1 MNRKRFLSLALATA
15 LALSLAACGDTS
27 GTDGSDSSDIS
38 QSNEESS
45 GSLEGDAGQADDSGS
60 DNSASGEEDGGSPEG
75 DAGQTDEDASDGSA
89 SDEGEEN
96 AVDEMTS
103 RINEL
108 MAQAETISWSD
119 MGKAALDDVDGAE
132 ALYSGKTF
140 LVEGFLYEINTDGL
154 VKFRYYPAGDSSGKT
169 AAYLWATLPA
179 TEAEYLD
186 QTYMN
191 QQVSIAGTVDVVN
204 IEEGPVCFCIMEEA
218 YLVSDTTEFVC
229 TLTLAAD
236 GSCYEAE
243 IEGWE
248 GSMPLQVYFAD
259 GQEVP
264 AGEEVTIRGK
274 LNRETGTEVLYD
286 TFIVTQ

>member
-15 LALSLAACGDTS
+15 LTLPLAACGDTS
-27 GTDGSDSSDIS
+27 GTDGSDSSVIS
-38 QSNEESS
+38 QSNEENS
-45 GSLEGDAGQADDSGS
+45 GSPEGDAGQADDSGS
-60 DNSASGEEDGGSPEG
+60 GSGDSVEKDGGSPET
-75 DAGQTDEDASDGSA
+75 DADQADDGA
-89 SDEGEEN
+89 SDEGEGD
-96 AVDEMTS
+96 VMDEIAS
-103 RINEL
+103 RMDEL
-108 MAQAETISWSD
+108 LAQAETINWIA

-132 ALYSGKTF
+132 ALYSGKTL
-140 LVEGFLYEINTDGL
+140 LVKGTLCEINTDGL
-154 VKFRYYPAGDSSGKT
+154 VKFRYYPAEDHSGKT
-169 AAYLWATLPA
+169 VAYLWATIPA

-191 QQVSIAGTVDVVN
+191 QSVSIVGTVDVVN

-236 GSCYEAE
+236 GSYYEAE

-248 GSMPLQVYFAD
+248 GSLPLQVYFVD

-264 AGEEVTIRGK
+264 VGEEVTIRGK

>member
-15 LALSLAACGDTS
+15 LTLPLAACGDTS
-27 GTDGSDSSDIS
+27 GTDGGDSSVIS
-38 QSNEESS
+38 QSN
-45 GSLEGDAGQADDSGS
+45 
-60 DNSASGEEDGGSPEG
+60 EEDGGSPET
-75 DAGQTDEDASDGSA
+75 DADQADDGA
-89 SDEGEEN
+89 SDEGEGD
-96 AVDEMTS
+96 VMDEIAS
-103 RINEL
+103 RMDEL
-108 MAQAETISWSD
+108 LAQAETINWIA

-132 ALYSGKTF
+132 ALYSGKTL
-140 LVEGFLYEINTDGL
+140 LVKGTLCEINTDGL
-154 VKFRYYPAGDSSGKT
+154 VKFRYYPAEDHSGKT
-169 AAYLWATLPA
+169 VAYLWATIPA

-191 QQVSIAGTVDVVN
+191 QSVSIVGTVDVVN

-236 GSCYEAE
+236 GSYYEAE

-248 GSMPLQVYFAD
+248 GSLPLQVYFVD

-264 AGEEVTIRGK
+264 VGEEVTIRGK